1 MTDQEKTSA
10 RMNKVLIANDSLQG
24 MDIALGKA
32 AKIEHYTGAELLLAE
47 VIYDTIAE
55 EPVEVL
61 PRDQQAVL
69 IEGLKAAE
77 RNGLE
82 QLIAPYREKVASVDH
97 QVLWNKNATDGII
110 DHLKD
115 FDLLIKPI
123 SQHTQLI
130 DRLHAPLDW
139 SLMRAATCPVLI
151 SKHDW
156 ENTSVMAAAVD
167 VADTEHTDLNRQILV
182 VANDLANIIGAS
194 LHVIC
199 AYPSLGQQR
208 GELQVAM
215 DYEGIK
221 SDMRESRNVLI
232 QELITDLDISV
243 TDLHLLEG
251 KPGVVIPDKANELG
265 AAITVLGTAARR
277 GLSQL
282 IIGNTA
288 ERIIEAIDGDIVTVR
303 EPVAHT

>member
-61 PRDQQAVL
+61 PRDQQAIL

-110 DHLKD
+110 DHLND

-151 SKHDW
+151 SKNDW
-156 ENTSVMAAAVD
+156 ENTSVMAAVS
-167 VADTEHTDLNRQILV
+167 N
-182 VANDLANIIGAS
+182 S
-194 LHVIC
+194 
-199 AYPSLGQQR
+199 Y
-208 GELQVAM
+208 
-215 DYEGIK
+215 
-221 SDMRESRNVLI
+221 
-232 QELITDLDISV
+232 
-243 TDLHLLEG
+243 
-251 KPGVVIPDKANELG
+251 
-265 AAITVLGTAARR
+265 
-277 GLSQL
+277 
-282 IIGNTA
+282 
-288 ERIIEAIDGDIVTVR
+288 
-303 EPVAHT
+303 